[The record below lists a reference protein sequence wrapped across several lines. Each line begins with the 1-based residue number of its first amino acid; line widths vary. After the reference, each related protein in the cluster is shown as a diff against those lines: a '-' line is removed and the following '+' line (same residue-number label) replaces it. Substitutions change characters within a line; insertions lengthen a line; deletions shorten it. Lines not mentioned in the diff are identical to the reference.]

1 MNRADPAADATRNGQ
16 GRRGAHRAAASS
28 VRRGDLQRD
37 AILGA
42 TRELLSTNS
51 FESISV
57 SAITAR
63 AGITRSG
70 FYFYFESKHAVLATL
85 LRAVVTE
92 LDEMTNHFA
101 PRGQQESPEMF
112 VSRMVGTLATVTSRN
127 DPVMAACQAARH
139 TDAEIRS
146 ITDAFSDSVIAAVQ
160 KNIAAEVA
168 AGTAAPIADDTAALV
183 RILSATTWF
192 AVSGDTA
199 FVRSA
204 DDIPRAL
211 HAIEQLWLHA
221 FWGYR

>member
-1 MNRADPAADATRNGQ
+1 MNRADPADAAGNGQ
-16 GRRGAHRAAASS
+16 GRRGAYRAASS

-37 AILGA
+37 AILNA

-70 FYFYFESKHAVLATL
+70 FYFYFDSKHAVLATM
-85 LRAVVTE
+85 LRAAVTE
-92 LDEMTNHFA
+92 LDELTDHFA
-101 PRGQQESPEMF
+101 PRTQQESPEMF

-127 DPVMAACQAARH
+127 DPVMAACQAARQ
-139 TDAEIRS
+139 TDAEIRA
-146 ITDAFSDSVIAAVQ
+146 ITDELSDAVIAVVQ
-160 KNIAAEVA
+160 QNIAAEVA
-168 AGTAAPIADDTAALV
+168 AGTAAPIVDDTAALV
-183 RILSATTWF
+183 RILSATTRF

-204 DDIPRAL
+204 DDLPRAL

-221 FWGYR
+221 FWGCR

>member
-1 MNRADPAADATRNGQ
+1 MNRADPAEAVRNDQ
-16 GRRGAHRAAASS
+16 GRGGVDRDAASS

-37 AILGA
+37 AILNA
-42 TRELLSTNS
+42 ARELLSTNS

-70 FYFYFESKHAVLATL
+70 FYFYFDSKHAVLATM
-85 LRAVVTE
+85 LRAAVTE

-101 PRGQQESPEMF
+101 PRAQQESPEMF
-112 VSRMVGTLATVTSRN
+112 VSRMVRTLATVTSRN
-127 DPVMAACQAARH
+127 DPVMAACQAARQ
-139 TDAEIRS
+139 TDAEIRA
-146 ITDAFSDSVIAAVQ
+146 ITDALSDSVIAAVQ
-160 KNIAAEVA
+160 QNIAAEVA
-168 AGTAAPIADDTAALV
+168 AGTAAPIADDTATLV
-183 RILSATTWF
+183 RILSATTRF

-204 DDIPRAL
+204 DDLPRTL

>member
-1 MNRADPAADATRNGQ
+1 MNRADPADAAGNGQ
-16 GRRGAHRAAASS
+16 GRRGAYRAASS

-37 AILGA
+37 AILNA

-70 FYFYFESKHAVLATL
+70 FYFYFDSKHAVLATM
-85 LRAVVTE
+85 LRAAVTE
-92 LDEMTNHFA
+92 LDELTDHFA
-101 PRGQQESPEMF
+101 PRTQQESPEMF
-112 VSRMVGTLATVTSRN
+112 VSRMVDALATVTSRN
-127 DPVMAACQAARH
+127 DPVMAACQAARQ
-139 TDAEIRS
+139 TDAEIRA
-146 ITDAFSDSVIAAVQ
+146 ITDELSDAVIAVVQ
-160 KNIAAEVA
+160 QNIAAEVA
-168 AGTAAPIADDTAALV
+168 AGTAAPIVDDAAALV
-183 RILSATTWF
+183 RILSATTRF

-204 DDIPRAL
+204 DDLPRAL

-221 FWGYR
+221 FWGCR